1 MYRRVLLKLSGEA
14 LSGNAEYTVDPD
26 KCKALAGQLKRLQ
39 EAGVQIGVVIGG
51 GNIFRGSQGVAL
63 GMARVPADHIGMLAT
78 VINGIS
84 LQQTLDQL
92 GAPARIMSALGATE
106 VVEALDWKRSLRLL
120 DQGVI
125 VVFAG
130 GTGNPFFTTDTNAAL
145 RAAQIEADV
154 LLKGTKVDGVYDKD
168 PLQYNDAVRFDKITY
183 LKALELGVQVMD
195 ATAISMCQ
203 ENQIPIKVFSLSSL
217 WEGVMDEN
225 HGTLVS

>member
-1 MYRRVLLKLSGEA
+1 VSRRVLLKLSGEA
-14 LSGNAEYTVDPD
+14 LSGTNGYTVDPE
-26 KCKALAGQLKRLQ
+26 KCLHLAEQLKRLQ

-84 LQQTLDQL
+84 LQQTLHQI
-92 GAPARIMSALGATE
+92 GASARIMSALGPTE

-120 DQGVI
+120 DQGTI

-130 GTGNPFFTTDTNAAL
+130 GTGNPYFTTDTNAAL
-145 RAAQIEADV
+145 RAAQIQAEV

-168 PLQYNDAVRFDKITY
+168 PLKYSDAIRFDRLSY
-183 LKALELGVQVMD
+183 QKALELGVEVMD
-195 ATAISMCQ
+195 QTAISMCR

-217 WEGVMDEN
+217 WEGVMDETY
-225 HGTLVS
+225 GTLVS

>member
-14 LSGNAEYTVDPD
+14 LSGDDKYTVDPD
-26 KCKALAGQLKRLQ
+26 KCKALAGQLKKLQ
-39 EAGVQIGVVIGG
+39 DAGVQIGVVIGG
-51 GNIFRGSQGVAL
+51 GNIFRGAQGVAL

-84 LQQTLDQL
+84 LQQTLDQM
-92 GAPARIMSALGATE
+92 GAPVRIMSALGPTE

-145 RAAQIEADV
+145 RAAQIEAEV

-168 PLQYNDAVRFDKITY
+168 PMKYKDAVRFDKLGY
-183 LKALELGVQVMD
+183 LKALELGVKVMD

-203 ENQIPIKVFSLSSL
+203 ENQIPIKVFSLDSL
-217 WEGVMDEN
+217 WEGVMNEN